1 MSTTEERVARN
12 EADIGSL
19 KTSEERQWEI
29 IEAIRKRLPVWAT
42 LLISL
47 LTGAVFSLIT
57 VLTIL
62 CKNGIK

>member
-1 MSTTEERVARN
+1 MAVEERVAKN
-12 EADIGSL
+12 EEAIKSL
-19 KTSEERQWEI
+19 KVSEERQWEI

-47 LTGAVFSLIT
+47 LTGAVFSLLT

-62 CKNGIK
+62 CKDGFT

>member
-1 MSTTEERVARN
+1 MAVEERVASN
-12 EADIGSL
+12 EAKINSL
-19 KTSEERQWEI
+19 EVSEARQWEI

-57 VLTIL
+57 LLIVV
-62 CKNGIK
+62 CRDGIG